1 MITSLALM
9 QPISKMHVQFT
20 VENLTVNI
28 WFIVVVPKSLSS
40 SYLIFGFSVAVN
52 YTLIIHFL

>member
-20 VENLTVNI
+20 VENLTVNV
-28 WFIVVVPKSLSS
+28 WFIAVRKSLSS
-40 SYLIFGFSVAVN
+40 SYLSFCSGFAVN
-52 YTLIIHFL
+52 M